1 MGHNNLPGLILID
14 IQKGLDEWAFYGDSR
29 NNPYAEANARQLLL
43 HWRRHQGFIFHIK
56 HNSTNPQSPL
66 HPDNP
71 GNQIKELVEPLQD
84 EIVFTKNVNSAFIGT
99 PLLQELETKKI
110 QKIVIAGLTAE
121 HCISTSVR
129 MAANLGFEVILAR
142 DGTAAFS
149 KTKED
154 GQIISADIVCDVTLA
169 NLQSE
174 FCELLNTDE
183 IILKFSN
190 NNG

>member
-1 MGHNNLPGLILID
+1 MGHNNLPGLVLID

-29 NNPYAEANARQLLL
+29 NNPDAEANARKLLL
-43 HWRRHQGFIFHIK
+43 HWRQHQGDIFHIK
-56 HNSTNPQSPL
+56 HNSTNPGSPL
-66 HPDNP
+66 FPDKP
-71 GNQIKELVEPLQD
+71 GNQIKDLVAPLPD
-84 EIVFTKNVNSAFIGT
+84 ETVFTKNVNSAFIGT
-99 PLLQELETKKI
+99 PLMQELEAKKI
-110 QKIVIAGLTAE
+110 RKIVITGLTAE

-149 KTKED
+149 KTGEN
-154 GQIISADIVCDVTLA
+154 GQIINADIVYDVTLA

-174 FCELLNTDE
+174 FCELLNSDE

-190 NNG
+190 NNE